1 LPFSSP
7 WGARFCSCN
16 GGLDFTAV
24 NLAISYENR
33 GCDLM
38 VSQTRTATPHQAADR
53 RKIAVVCSYTVSLV
67 NFRFRLLE
75 AMVKNGHDVVA
86 IGPEYHAPTV
96 DALAEIG
103 ISFVRVPMDR
113 AGFNPFADLKTLT
126 ALWAALR
133 KFAPDVILCYTMKP
147 IVYGLVAA
155 RLAGVKQRHALI
167 TGLGYIFSDGDSGAR
182 HALIRR
188 MATWMYRIALLGGGR
203 VFVYNE
209 ADANDVRAC
218 RMVSDVT
225 RIVPVPGSGVDFDR
239 FMFSDVPAGDP
250 VFLMIARLLR
260 QKGVF
265 EFIEAARSLRLQ
277 YPKARFRILGPFDP
291 SPLAIPRKEVD
302 RWAADGVVDYLGETL
317 DVRPYLA
324 ACTVFVLPS
333 YYREG
338 IPRSIMEAMA
348 TGRAIITADTPGC
361 RDTVVENEN
370 GFVVPPRD
378 PGRLAAAMKRFIDE
392 PALAKRMGRRSAEIA
407 HDRFDT
413 RAVNRLLLREMVLTT
428 TDA

>member
-1 LPFSSP
+1 
-7 WGARFCSCN
+7 
-16 GGLDFTAV
+16 
-24 NLAISYENR
+24 
-33 GCDLM
+33 M
-38 VSQTRTATPHQAADR
+38 MSQTGTATLHPAADR

-67 NFRFRLLE
+67 RFRFQLLE
-75 AMVKNGHDVVA
+75 AMVQNGHEVVA
-86 IGPEYHAPTV
+86 IGPEYHVPTI

-103 ISFVRVPMDR
+103 VSFVRIPMAR
-113 AGFNPFADLKTLT
+113 AGLNPFADLRTLA

-133 KFAPDVILCYTMKP
+133 RFGPDVILCYTMKP
-147 IVYGLVAA
+147 IIYGLIAA

-167 TGLGYIFSDGDSGAR
+167 TGLGYTFSDGANGAR

-188 MATWMYRIALLGGGR
+188 IATRMYRIALRSGGR

-209 ADANDVRAC
+209 ADANDVRAG
-218 RMVSDVT
+218 RMVSDAT

-239 FMFSDVPAGDP
+239 FPFSDLPGGDP

-260 QKGVF
+260 EKGVF
-265 EFIEAARSLRLQ
+265 EFIEAARSMRLQ
-277 YPKARFRILGPFDP
+277 YPKARFRILGPIDP
-291 SPLAIPRKEVD
+291 SPLAVSRNEVD
-302 RWAADGVVDYLGETL
+302 RWAAEGVVDYLGETL
-317 DVRPYLA
+317 DVRPYLT

-338 IPRSIMEAMA
+338 IPRSILEAMA

-361 RDTVVENEN
+361 RDTVVEDEN

-378 PGRLAAAMKRFIDE
+378 PVRLAAAMKRFIDD
-392 PALAKRMGRRSAEIA
+392 PALAARMGRRSVEIA
-407 HDRFDT
+407 HSRFDT

>member
-1 LPFSSP
+1 
-7 WGARFCSCN
+7 
-16 GGLDFTAV
+16 
-24 NLAISYENR
+24 
-33 GCDLM
+33 
-38 VSQTRTATPHQAADR
+38 
-53 RKIAVVCSYTVSLV
+53 
-67 NFRFRLLE
+67 
-75 AMVKNGHDVVA
+75 
-86 IGPEYHAPTV
+86 
-96 DALAEIG
+96 
-103 ISFVRVPMDR
+103 
-113 AGFNPFADLKTLT
+113 
-126 ALWAALR
+126 
-133 KFAPDVILCYTMKP
+133 
-147 IVYGLVAA
+147 
-155 RLAGVKQRHALI
+155 
-167 TGLGYIFSDGDSGAR
+167 
-182 HALIRR
+182 
-188 MATWMYRIALLGGGR
+188 
-203 VFVYNE
+203 
-209 ADANDVRAC
+209 
-218 RMVSDVT
+218 
-225 RIVPVPGSGVDFDR
+225 
-239 FMFSDVPAGDP
+239 MFSDVPAGDP